1 MSNSSLIYIVET
13 NMRKAPLLIL
23 FLTSICLL
31 VALAGLA
38 AGGVGTEWYKISSS
52 LGITYTG
59 SLWKDCIKF
68 DASNIKDICE
78 NRQDVLK
85 FENRTQ
91 LNKGKVMVLFQ

>member
-23 FLTSICLL
+23 LLTSICLL
-31 VALAGLA
+31 VALAGLV
-38 AGGVGTEWYKISSS
+38 AGGVGTEWYKISAS
-52 LGITYTG
+52 GITYTG
-59 SLWKDCIKF
+59 SLWKDCTKF
-68 DASNIKDICE
+68 DASNIKDICK

-91 LNKGKVMVLFQ
+91 LDKGKVIMVLF